1 MEISLITLQQTAVML
16 LYMAGGYLLFRT
28 KKISAEGSRSL
39 ASMLI
44 TLIIPCVIVRSF
56 CVEPTAE
63 KIGQLAQ
70 SALLAALSL
79 LLAMLAAA
87 LIYRKNPIDN
97 LLIQSL
103 PCNLSQIAPRIM

>member
-1 MEISLITLQQTAVML
+1 
-16 LYMAGGYLLFRT
+16 
-28 KKISAEGSRSL
+28 
-39 ASMLI
+39 MLI

-97 LLIQSL
+97 FSSAFPTPVIGIPLIQATLGEEAVFYIVAYVALLNILQWSYRGYM
-103 PCNLSQIAPRIM
+103 C